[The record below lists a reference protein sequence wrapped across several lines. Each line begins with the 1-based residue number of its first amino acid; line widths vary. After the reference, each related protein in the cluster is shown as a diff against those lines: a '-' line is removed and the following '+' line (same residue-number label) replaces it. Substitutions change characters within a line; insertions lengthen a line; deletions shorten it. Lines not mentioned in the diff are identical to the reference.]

1 MPEKLHAVL
10 ALANGK
16 IFTGHGLGAVGSARG
31 ELVFNTAMTGYQEI
45 LTDPSYRQ
53 QVVLLTYPH
62 IGNTGINEEDYESG
76 SMQAEGLVL
85 RDYSPIY
92 SNYRAQTS
100 LEQFLLDE
108 GKSAIYNIDTRA
120 LTRLLRDS
128 GSQNCCLRVYEHQ
141 RSHTREADHARE
153 AELALSEARAF
164 AGLENADLAAD
175 ASCTD
180 AHHYQQSAWRLGSG
194 FGNNADGK
202 LVAVI
207 DYGTK
212 RNILRLLNAR
222 GLRVLVL
229 PASSDI
235 AAVRLSSAA
244 GVVLSNGPGD
254 PKSCG
259 YAIEL
264 ARALLAER
272 IPTLGICLGHQ
283 ILGLALGARTMK
295 MKHGHHGAN
304 HPVQELASGK
314 VFISSQNHG
323 FCLSDK
329 DLPEHISITHRSLF
343 DNSIQGLRSAAYP
356 ALSFQGHP
364 EANPGPVEMEQLF
377 DDFAALLNSNN

>member
-1 MPEKLHAVL
+1 MSKLHAVL
-10 ALANGK
+10 ALAGGK
-16 IFTGHGLGAVGSARG
+16 IFTGTGLGAVGSARG

-62 IGNTGINEEDYESG
+62 IGNTGINDEDYESD

-100 LEQFLLDE
+100 LEQFLQKH

-120 LTRLLRDS
+120 LTRLLRDT
-128 GSQNCCLRVYEHQ
+128 GSQNCCLRVYEHND
-141 RSHTREADHARE
+141 HTRE

-164 AGLENADLAAD
+164 AGLENADLAAA
-175 ASCTD
+175 ASCSD

-194 FGNNADGK
+194 FGNNSDGN

-235 AAVRLSSAA
+235 AAVRASSAA

-254 PKSCG
+254 PKSCA

-264 ARALLAER
+264 ARGLLEER

-304 HPVQELASGK
+304 HPVQELAGGK

-377 DDFAALLNSNN
+377 DDFAALLGNSD

>member
-16 IFTGHGLGAVGSARG
+16 TFTGSGLGAVGSARG

-62 IGNTGINEEDYESG
+62 IGNTGINDEDYESD

-100 LEQFLLDE
+100 LEQFLLHE

-128 GSQNCCLRVYEHQ
+128 GSQNCCLRVYD
-141 RSHTREADHARE
+141 HTREADHARE

-164 AGLENADLAAD
+164 SGLENADLAAD
-175 ASCTD
+175 ASCSD

-194 FGNNADGK
+194 FGNNASGK

-235 AAVRLSSAA
+235 AAVRASSAA
-244 GVVLSNGPGD
+244 GVVLSNGPGTRRVA
-254 PKSCG
+254 PTPSSSRAPCSPSASPPSASASAIKSSG
-259 YAIEL
+259 WRS
-264 ARALLAER
+264 ARA
-272 IPTLGICLGHQ
+272 P
-283 ILGLALGARTMK
+283 
-295 MKHGHHGAN
+295 
-304 HPVQELASGK
+304 
-314 VFISSQNHG
+314 
-323 FCLSDK
+323 
-329 DLPEHISITHRSLF
+329 
-343 DNSIQGLRSAAYP
+343 
-356 ALSFQGHP
+356 
-364 EANPGPVEMEQLF
+364 
-377 DDFAALLNSNN
+377 

>member
-16 IFTGHGLGAVGSARG
+16 IFTGTGLGAIGSARG

-62 IGNTGINEEDYESG
+62 IGNTGINDEDYESD

-100 LEQFLLDE
+100 LEQFLQKH

-120 LTRLLRDS
+120 LTRLLRDT
-128 GSQNCCLRVYEHQ
+128 GSQNCCLRVYEHND
-141 RSHTREADHARE
+141 HTRE

-164 AGLENADLAAD
+164 AGLENADLAAA
-175 ASCTD
+175 ASCSD

-194 FGNNADGK
+194 FGNNSDGN

-235 AAVRLSSAA
+235 AAVRASSAA

-254 PKSCG
+254 PKSCA

-264 ARALLAER
+264 ARSLLAER

-304 HPVQELASGK
+304 HPVQEQAGGK

>member
-1 MPEKLHAVL
+1 MSKLHAVL
-10 ALANGK
+10 ALAGGK
-16 IFTGHGLGAVGSARG
+16 IFNGTGLGAVGSARG

-62 IGNTGINEEDYESG
+62 IGNTGINDEDYESD

-100 LEQFLLDE
+100 LEQFLQKH

-120 LTRLLRDS
+120 LTRLLRDT
-128 GSQNCCLRVYEHQ
+128 GSQNCCLRVYEHND
-141 RSHTREADHARE
+141 HTRE

-164 AGLENADLAAD
+164 TGLENADLAAA
-175 ASCTD
+175 ASCSD

-194 FGNNADGK
+194 FGNNSDGN

-235 AAVRLSSAA
+235 AAVRASSAA

-254 PKSCG
+254 PKSCA

-264 ARALLAER
+264 ARSLLAER

-304 HPVQELASGK
+304 HPVQEQAGGK

-377 DDFAALLNSNN
+377 DDFAALLNSSNE

>member
-10 ALANGK
+10 ALANGDT
-16 IFTGHGLGAVGSARG
+16 FPGTGLGAVGSARG

-62 IGNTGINEEDYESG
+62 IGNTGINDEDYESDT
-76 SMQAEGLVL
+76 MQAEGLVL

-100 LEQFLLDE
+100 LEQFLLQE

-120 LTRLLRDS
+120 LTRLLRYS
-128 GSQNCCLRVYEHQ
+128 GSQNCCLRVYEHN
-141 RSHTREADHARE
+141 DHARE

-175 ASCTD
+175 ASCSD

-194 FGNNADGK
+194 FGNNAGGK

-235 AAVRLSSAA
+235 AAVRASSAA

-254 PKSCG
+254 PKSCA

-264 ARALLAER
+264 ARTLLKER

-304 HPVQELASGK
+304 HPVQELDSGK

-377 DDFAALLNSNN
+377 DDFAALLNSND

>member
-1 MPEKLHAVL
+1 MPQKLHAVL
-10 ALANGK
+10 ALANGNT
-16 IFTGHGLGAVGSARG
+16 FTGTGLGTVGSARG

-62 IGNTGINEEDYESG
+62 IGNTGINDEDYESD

-92 SNYRAQTS
+92 SNYRAQIS
-100 LEQFLLDE
+100 LEQFLLQE

-128 GSQNCCLRVYEHQ
+128 GSQNCCLRVYEHV
-141 RSHTREADHARE
+141 DHARE
-153 AELALSEARAF
+153 SELALSEARAF
-164 AGLENADLAAD
+164 TGIENADLAAE
-175 ASCTD
+175 ASCPE

-194 FGNNADGK
+194 FGNNTDGK

-235 AAVRLSSAA
+235 AAVRASSAL

-254 PKSCG
+254 PKSCA

-304 HPVQELASGK
+304 HPVQELADGK

-329 DLPEHISITHRSLF
+329 DLPEHISVTHRSLF

-364 EANPGPVEMEQLF
+364 EANPGPLEMEQLF
-377 DDFAALLNSNN
+377 DDFAALLNSSK